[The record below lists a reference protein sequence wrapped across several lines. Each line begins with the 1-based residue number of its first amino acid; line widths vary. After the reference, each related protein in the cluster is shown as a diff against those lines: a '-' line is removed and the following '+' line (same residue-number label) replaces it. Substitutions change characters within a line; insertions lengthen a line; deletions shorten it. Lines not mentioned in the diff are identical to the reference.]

1 MSNNDN
7 AVTPIQPFDSTYG
20 ESYQIYNNCH
30 YVQDKTLRGQDK
42 IQLQSGNVYKYYLI
56 KENSPKP
63 IDNNECNS

>member
-7 AVTPIQPFDSTYG
+7 AFTPIQPFDSTYG

-42 IQLQSGNVYKYYLI
+42 IQLQSGNVYKYYHVQESAPKTI
-56 KENSPKP
+56 KNDESNS
-63 IDNNECNS
+63 